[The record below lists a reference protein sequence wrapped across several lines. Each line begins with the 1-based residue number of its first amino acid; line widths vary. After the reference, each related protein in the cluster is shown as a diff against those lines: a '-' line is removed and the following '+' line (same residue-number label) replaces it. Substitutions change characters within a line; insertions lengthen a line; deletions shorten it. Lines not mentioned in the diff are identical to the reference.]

1 MWLEWNVF
9 FEDVNA
15 KQIIK
20 FNIFNHRDFCESVE
34 KILKMKI
41 SRADF
46 AKRIEREL
54 MYYFWSKS
62 EYEIVLTS
70 WPPYISEDERNRI
83 NQEAAL
89 RESKG
94 WGNNAHNVN
103 LTVRKK
109 VDIYEQVMLNFDK
122 FIDYLRKVD

>member
-70 WPPYISEDERNRI
+70 WPPYISEDERNRV

-94 WGNNAHNVN
+94 WDNHIHDVN

-109 VDIYEQVMLNFDK
+109 VDIYEQIMLNFEK